1 MIAVI
6 TGDIINSRA
15 EDVGVWLPELKT
27 ELKKIGSDPKD
38 WEIYRGDSFQLKTTP
53 EQALKI
59 ALVLKTVLKQF
70 KTLDVRMAIGIG
82 EESYTSEK
90 VTEANGSAYINS
102 GECFEDLKKQT
113 LAIKTPWQE
122 FNIVL
127 NLVLDV
133 LELTINNWTPNYA
146 LLIKESLKD
155 TSVTQK
161 ELADRLDKKQSNIS
175 TSLKKAG
182 FDEIL
187 KILDYYNTQIKKLC

>member
-15 EDVGVWLPELKT
+15 EDVGVWLPELKS

-82 EESYTSEK
+82 EESYKSEK

>member
-15 EDVGVWLPELKT
+15 EDVGVWLPELKS

-82 EESYTSEK
+82 EESYTAEK

>member
-6 TGDIINSRA
+6 TGDIINSRT
-15 EDVGVWLPELKT
+15 EDVAIWLPVLKLELQKVGKD
-27 ELKKIGSDPKD
+27 LKD

-53 EQALKI
+53 KLALKI
-59 ALVLKTVLKQF
+59 AFQLKTALKQF
-70 KTLDVRMAIGIG
+70 KTLDVRMAVGIG
-82 EESYTSEK
+82 EETYAADK

-102 GECFEDLKKQT
+102 GECFEELKKQT
-113 LAIKTPWQE
+113 LAIKTPWKE
-122 FNIVL
+122 FDVVL

-146 LLIKESLKD
+146 LLIKESLND
-155 TSVTQK
+155 TTVTQK
-161 ELADRLDKKQSNIS
+161 ELAEKLDKKQSNIS

-187 KILDYYNTQIKKLC
+187 KIIDYYNTQIEKLC